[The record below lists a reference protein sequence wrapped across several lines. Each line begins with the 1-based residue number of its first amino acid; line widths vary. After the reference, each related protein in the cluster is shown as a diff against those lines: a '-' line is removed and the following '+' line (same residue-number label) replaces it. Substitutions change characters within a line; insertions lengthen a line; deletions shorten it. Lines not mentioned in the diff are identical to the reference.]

1 MRRILALIG
10 ITTLCVYIGFVC
22 WNFFSLR
29 LGVYGSIVAPAVQI
43 PWTLVSVVGMAITH
57 KGMAALL
64 LVGIVAVIV
73 LYRLGHK
80 FSN

>member
-22 WNFFSLR
+22 WDFLSLR

-43 PWTLVSVVGMAITH
+43 PWTMVAIVGMAIAH
-57 KGMAALL
+57 KGRAALL
-64 LVGIVAVIV
+64 MVGIVAVIV
-73 LYRLGHK
+73 LYRLRHK